1 MEFELPLVHRF
12 ISPSLESLQ
21 GAEVQLPIAAYTE
34 RLALLFLFHFGP
46 MRKVNEVLKYLSH
59 WTREKIRVAGH
70 GGHWGL
76 GRWRRFETTS
86 KTMGQGN
93 KEEMLTAFAA
103 RAVQDRS

>member
-46 MRKVNEVLKYLSH
+46 MRKVNEVLK
-59 WTREKIRVAGH
+59 V
-70 GGHWGL
+70 
-76 GRWRRFETTS
+76 ETTS

-93 KEEMLTAFAA
+93 KEEILTAFAA